1 MPSLGH
7 GEEEEEEEES
17 IDPLPEKLKSS
28 VVGIFDLFR
37 ELKKKNLLFD
47 SGVIK
52 SNQMYTTIQK
62 FVGWQD
68 FSA

>member
-37 ELKKKNLLFD
+37 EF
-47 SGVIK
+47 
-52 SNQMYTTIQK
+52 
-62 FVGWQD
+62 
-68 FSA
+68 

>member
-37 ELKKKNLLFD
+37 EFSKKK
-47 SGVIK
+47 K
-52 SNQMYTTIQK
+52 SFI
-62 FVGWQD
+62 
-68 FSA
+68 

>member
-17 IDPLPEKLKSS
+17 IDPLPEKLKGS

-37 ELKKKNLLFD
+37 EFLKILLFH
-47 SGVIK
+47 SGINT
-52 SNQMYTTIQK
+52 SNRMYTTIQNIL
-62 FVGWQD
+62 
-68 FSA
+68 